1 MSIENSMDT
10 IQKVNANASPSDSQ
24 IRHRQM
30 SPESEER
37 LLAGHKKNLVRDR
50 VIKHIG
56 GTKLNQVIAYL
67 LQQFYKS
74 SKSNSS

>member
-1 MSIENSMDT
+1 
-10 IQKVNANASPSDSQ
+10 
-24 IRHRQM
+24 M

-56 GTKLNQVIAYL
+56 GTKLN
-67 LQQFYKS
+67 
-74 SKSNSS
+74 